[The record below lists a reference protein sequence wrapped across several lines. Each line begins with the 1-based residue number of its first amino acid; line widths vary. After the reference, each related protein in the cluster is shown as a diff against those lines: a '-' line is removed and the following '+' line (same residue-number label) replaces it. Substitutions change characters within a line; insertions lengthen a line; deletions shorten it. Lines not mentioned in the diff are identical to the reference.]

1 MLKCTTIS
9 LNSVLLLLSS
19 YIDIDS
25 IKDVFETVFC
35 KHAYIEDAIFWDVT
49 CMPMGEVETS
59 DMLTTLHSLTSQ
71 KLESSMSAPLE
82 PNVTWLERVSSCN
95 NARLS
100 FGICNHLMLK
110 IGLHSV
116 VLQSQPLPWE
126 PQISPRVLPF
136 LQANARIKYHCMQ

>member
-1 MLKCTTIS
+1 LKCTTIS

-82 PNVTWLERVSSCN
+82 PNVT
-95 NARLS
+95 
-100 FGICNHLMLK
+100 
-110 IGLHSV
+110 
-116 VLQSQPLPWE
+116 
-126 PQISPRVLPF
+126 
-136 LQANARIKYHCMQ
+136 